1 MTLHIISHDTSPGAS
16 AAITGAI
23 AAAGTLL
30 SIVSPWLQAGAY
42 VVSMAVGVCALVK
55 FWRDRK

>member
-1 MTLHIISHDTSPGAS
+1 MIPITGHTASPGES
-16 AAITGAI
+16 AVVTGAL
-23 AAAGTLL
+23 AAVGTLVG
-30 SIVSPWLQAGAY
+30 SINPWLQAGAY